1 MYIKLQADVDKA
13 VAAAQKAMAVGSPWQ
28 KMDAGQRA
36 RLLHTLADLIDR
48 DTGYLA
54 VTARHTR
61 ARARMHTH
69 THARMHTHTHART
82 YIQTV

>member
-36 RLLHTLADLIDR
+36 RLLHKLADLIDR

-54 VTARHTR
+54 VTARHT
-61 ARARMHTH
+61 
-69 THARMHTHTHART
+69 HARTHART